1 MIPSLLHVFE
11 LTHRFTFQNPSYIIS
26 IMIPRARKTIF
37 HIDVNAAFLSWSAV
51 KRLKEAPGSVD
62 LRTIPS
68 AVAGDIEERRGVI
81 TAKSIPAKKYGVET
95 GEPVVK
101 ALAKCPE
108 LVIVKSD
115 FETYRRYSASLMKIL
130 KTYSPTVEQASIDE
144 AYMDMTGT
152 EAIFE
157 AEGDDEPFPMNA
169 ATRIKNEIR
178 NTLGFTVNIG
188 ISSNK
193 LLAKMASDFEKPDRI
208 HTLYPEEI
216 GEKLWPLPIARLYGC
231 GEATAAKLNALDVR
245 TIGDAAHMDE
255 SILRAHLGERAGRY
269 IYHSANGMDDSA
281 VSGAREETKGYS
293 HETTLPK
300 DVTAENYEPEVP
312 RIVHA
317 ISEKLSERLKA
328 DGVFASTVVIQIKTD
343 RFVRHSR
350 QMQLPDSTNSA
361 EKIEEIA
368 TLLLK
373 RLLFG
378 EQGMFSRNVKI
389 RLIGVSVTKLDR
401 GEFRQMSMFD
411 FMKPAKRARRM
422 QGTP

>member
-1 MIPSLLHVFE
+1 
-11 LTHRFTFQNPSYIIS
+11 
-26 IMIPRARKTIF
+26 MIPRSRKTIF

-51 KRLKEAPGSVD
+51 RRLKEAPGSVD

-115 FETYRRYSASLMKIL
+115 FETYRRCSQSLMKIL
-130 KTYSPTVEQASIDE
+130 KTYSSTVEQASIDE
-144 AYMDMTGT
+144 AYVDMTGT

-157 AEGDDEPFPMNA
+157 AEGEEEPFPLNA
-169 ATRIKNEIR
+169 AARIKNEIR
-178 NTLGFTVNIG
+178 NTLGFTVNVG

-208 HTLYPEEI
+208 HTLYPEEV
-216 GEKLWPLPIARLYGC
+216 GEKLWPLPISRLYGC

-245 TIGDAAHMDE
+245 TIGDAARMDE
-255 SILRAHLGERAGRY
+255 AILRAHLGERAGRY
-269 IYHSANGMDDSA
+269 IHHAANGFDDSEVSA
-281 VSGAREETKGYS
+281 VRDETKGYS
-293 HETTLPK
+293 HETTLRE
-300 DVTAENYEPEVP
+300 DVTADNYAAEVP
-312 RIVHA
+312 RVLKA
-317 ISEKLSERLKA
+317 ITEKLAGRLQN
-328 DGVFASTVVIQIKTD
+328 DGVYARTIAVQIKTD

-350 QMQLPDSTNSA
+350 QMQLPDSTNSP
-361 EKIEEIA
+361 ERIEEIA
-368 TLLLK
+368 SLLLK

-401 GEFRQMSMFD
+401 GDFRQMSVFD
-411 FMKPAKRARRM
+411 FLQPAGKKKRG
-422 QGTP
+422 QNVS